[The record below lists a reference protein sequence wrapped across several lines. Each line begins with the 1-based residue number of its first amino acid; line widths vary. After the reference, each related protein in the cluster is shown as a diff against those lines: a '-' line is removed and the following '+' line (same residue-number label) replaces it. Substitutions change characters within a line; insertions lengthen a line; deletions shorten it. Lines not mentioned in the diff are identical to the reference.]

1 MESEGGR
8 IDRAQQFIRCV
19 GRTPMIRVG
28 PKLFAKLETVN
39 PTGSIKDRL
48 VSFIVHRAL
57 LEGKIGPNT
66 TLVEATSGNTGI
78 SLAALGAALGNPV
91 KIIMPSNMSEERKQM
106 MRVFGAQIQE
116 VGPSDFQ
123 GAIRLR
129 NELVASDPNMWS
141 PMQFENRQN
150 TLCHLMGTAHEIA
163 GQVPVSMG
171 WSAFVSGAGTGGTI
185 SGIAEY
191 VRNVLLDTKVIL
203 VRPAEEGHLHGIQ
216 GIGDGGDYLSKPSEY
231 SGEIRVK
238 TEDARARAAQFAKE
252 TGLLVGISA
261 GSNLFAAERWIE
273 QNSPSGA
280 VVTILCD
287 RGERYLST
295 M

>member
-1 MESEGGR
+1 MESSIN
-8 IDRAQQFIRCV
+8 IDRAQQFFRCV

-28 PKLFAKLETVN
+28 PHLYAKLETVN

-48 VSFIVHRAL
+48 IAFIVHRAL
-57 LEGKIGPNT
+57 LEGKIGPGT

-78 SLAALGAALGNPV
+78 SLSAVGAALGLPV
-91 KIIMPSNMSEERKQM
+91 RIIMPSNMSEERKQM

-123 GAIRLR
+123 AAIRTR
-129 NELVASDPNMWS
+129 NELVSSDPTMWS

-163 GQVPVSMG
+163 GQIPSTMP

-191 VRNVLLDTKVIL
+191 TRNVLLDTKVIL
-203 VRPAEEGHLHGIQ
+203 VRPIEEGHLHGIQ
-216 GIGDGGDYLSKPSEY
+216 GIGDGGDYLSRPNEY
-231 SGEIRVK
+231 HGEVRVA
-238 TEDARARAAQFAKE
+238 TADARERASRFARE

-261 GSNLFAAERWIE
+261 GANLVASERWIE
-273 QNSPSGA
+273 ENNPEGA

-287 RGERYLST
+287 RGERYLSSV
-295 M
+295 

>member
-1 MESEGGR
+1 MESEGVR
-8 IDRAQQFIRCV
+8 IDRAQQFFRCV

-48 VSFIVHRAL
+48 VAFIVHRAL

-78 SLAALGAALGNPV
+78 SLAAIGAALGNPV
-91 KIIMPSNMSEERKQM
+91 RIIMPSNMSEERKQM
-106 MRVFGAQIQE
+106 MRVFGAHIQE

-129 NELVASDPNMWS
+129 NELVASGQDMWS

-150 TLCHLMGTAHEIA
+150 TLCHLMGTAHEISA
-163 GQVPVSMG
+163 QVPTSMG

-185 SGIAEY
+185 SGVAEY
-191 VRNVLLDTKVIL
+191 IRNVLLDTKVIL
-203 VRPAEEGHLHGIQ
+203 VRPVEEGHLHGIQ
-216 GIGDGGDYLSKPSEY
+216 GIGDGGDYLSRPSEY
-231 SGEIRVK
+231 SGEIRVR
-238 TEDARARAAQFAKE
+238 TEDARNRAARFARE

-261 GSNLFAAERWIE
+261 GANLFAAEKWIE
-273 QNSPSGA
+273 ENNPDGA

-287 RGERYLST
+287 RGERYLSSI
-295 M
+295 